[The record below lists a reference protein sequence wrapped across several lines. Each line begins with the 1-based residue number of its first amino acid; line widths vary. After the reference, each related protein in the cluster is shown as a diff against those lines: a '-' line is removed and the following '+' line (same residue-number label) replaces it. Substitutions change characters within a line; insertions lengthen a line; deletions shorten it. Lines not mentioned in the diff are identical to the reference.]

1 MESNTARLTE
11 ALRLLGQG
19 EQAKAMQIAEEVQT
33 SSGVL
38 GEEDSQDI
46 ASIFY
51 ANKAYDKAIEALET
65 HEGLES
71 LVLKGRIL
79 FDKGSHKEASLA
91 YISAEQALSSF
102 NGQSKASLSRDVA
115 IGMNKCTIELNQRT
129 SVGDVNRYAF
139 LAEAG

>member
-1 MESNTARLTE
+1 MQSNSQRLTE

-19 EQAKAMQIAEEVQT
+19 EQAKAVQIAEEVQ
-33 SSGVL
+33 SASGVL

-51 ANKAYDKAIEALET
+51 ASKAYDKAIEALET
-65 HEGLES
+65 HQGLES

-91 YISAEQALSSF
+91 FIQAEQALGSYS
-102 NGQSKASLSRDVA
+102 GQNKPSLSRDVA
-115 IGMNKCTIELNQRT
+115 MGMNKCTIELNQ
-129 SVGDVNRYAF
+129 
-139 LAEAG
+139 